1 MRKLFIAA
9 LASALAGGTAYAEGV
24 SEQDLANDTANTSSV
39 LTNGM
44 GRHLQR
50 YSPLTMLNK
59 DNVSKLT
66 PVWAFSLGGEKQR
79 GQETQPLIHDGV
91 MYITGSYSR
100 MYAIDV
106 KTGKELWQYD
116 ARLPEGILP
125 CCDVVNRGGAIY
137 GDKIYFGT
145 LDARIVAL
153 DLKTGKVAWRKKIAD
168 YKAGYSYT
176 AAPIIVNGLVITGNS
191 GGEFGIIGE
200 VQARDAETGET
211 VWTRPVI
218 EGHMGTLNG
227 KPSTMT
233 GTLNATWP
241 GDMWKTGGGAT
252 WLGGSYD
259 ADTDTIVFGAGN
271 PAPWN
276 SWLRAAGKPK
286 GAEGDNLYAA
296 SRIGMDPATGEIK
309 WHFQTTPREGW
320 DYDGV
325 NEVVAYSNRNG
336 EKRWA
341 TADRNGFFYVLNRED
356 GKFVRA
362 APFVKN
368 ITWAKGIDENGR
380 PEFVEENRPG
390 DPAAAADGKK
400 GEVIFAVPS
409 FLGGKNWMPMA
420 HSPKTGNFYVP
431 SNEWGMDIWNEP
443 VTYKKGAAYLGS
455 GFTIK
460 PIFDSHIGSLKAIDP
475 DTGDIK
481 WEYKNNAPLWA
492 GVMTT
497 AGGLVFTGTPEGEFI
512 AFDDETGEK
521 LWSFQTGSGIVGQP
535 ITWEQDGEQ
544 FVSVISGWGGAVP
557 LWGGEV
563 AKKVNYLNQGGLLWT
578 FKLPKELASAN

>member
-1 MRKLFIAA
+1 MKRLIAA
-9 LASALAGGTAYAEGV
+9 TLAGILSTGGAFAGV
-24 SEQDLANDTANTSSV
+24 TEEDLRNDQTNVSQV
-39 LTNGM
+39 VTNGM

-50 YSPLTMLNK
+50 YSPLDTLNK
-59 DNVSKLT
+59 ENVKKLV
-66 PVWAFSLGGEKQR
+66 PAWAFSLGGEKQR
-79 GQETQPLIHDGV
+79 GQETQPLVYDGV

-100 MYAIDV
+100 LYAIDV
-106 KTGKELWQYD
+106 KTGNEIWQYD

-125 CCDVVNRGGAIY
+125 CCDVVNRGAAIY
-137 GDKIYFGT
+137 GDNVIFGT
-145 LDARIVAL
+145 LDAGLVAL
-153 DLKTGKVAWRKKIAD
+153 DRETGDVVWRKKIAD

-176 AAPIIVNGLVITGNS
+176 AAPLIVNGLVITGNS
-191 GGEFGIIGE
+191 GGEFGIVGE
-200 VQARDAETGET
+200 VQARSAETGEL

-227 KPSTMT
+227 KESTMT

-259 ADTDTIVFGAGN
+259 ADTDTLVFGTGN

-276 SWLRAAGKPK
+276 SWLRDAGQNND
-286 GAEGDNLYAA
+286 GSGDNLYAA
-296 SRIGMDPATGEIK
+296 SRIGIDPATGEIK

-325 NEVVAYSNRNG
+325 NEVVAYTSRDGN
-336 EKRWA
+336 KRFA
-341 TADRNGFFYVLNRED
+341 TADRNGFFYVLNRAD
-356 GKFVRA
+356 GKFVRGL
-362 APFVKN
+362 PFVKD
-368 ITWAKGIDENGR
+368 ISWASGLDENGR
-380 PEFVEENRPG
+380 PIYVENNRPG
-390 DPAAAADGKK
+390 DPSKAADGAK
-400 GEVIFAVPS
+400 GETIFATPS
-409 FLGGKNWMPMA
+409 FLGGKNWMPMSFSA
-420 HSPKTGNFYVP
+420 KTGNFYVP

-460 PIFDSHIGSLKAIDP
+460 PMYEDHIGSLKAIDP
-475 DTGDIK
+475 DSGTIK
-481 WEYKNNAPLWA
+481 WEYKNSSPLWG
-492 GVMTT
+492 GVMST
-497 AGGLVFTGTPEGEFI
+497 AGGLVFTGTPEGNLM
-512 AFDDETGEK
+512 AFDDETGEV

-544 FVSVISGWGGAVP
+544 YVSVVSGWGGAVP

-563 AKKVNYLNQGGLLWT
+563 AKKIKFLNQGGMVWT
-578 FKLPKELASAN
+578 FRLPQEVASN

>member
-1 MRKLFIAA
+1 MNKFVAA
-9 LASALAGGTAYAEGV
+9 VTLSLLATGAQAQVTAEMLENDATMT
-24 SEQDLANDTANTSSV
+24 EQV
-39 LTNGM
+39 VTNGM
-44 GRHLQR
+44 GHHLQR
-50 YSPLTMLNK
+50 YSPLATLNK
-59 DNVSKLT
+59 DNVKNLV
-66 PVWAFSLGGEKQR
+66 PAWAFSLGGEKQR
-79 GQETQPLIHDGV
+79 GQETQPLVYDGI

-100 MYAIDV
+100 LYAVDV
-106 KTGKELWQYD
+106 KTGEELWQYD

-125 CCDVVNRGGAIY
+125 CCDVINRGAALH
-137 GDKIYFGT
+137 GDKVIFGT

-153 DLKTGKVAWRKKIAD
+153 DRKTGDVIWRDKIAD

-176 AAPIIVNGLVITGNS
+176 AAPLVVGDLVITGNS
-191 GGEFGIIGE
+191 GGEFGIVGE
-200 VQARDAETGET
+200 VQARNADTGEM

-227 KPSTMT
+227 EESTMT

-259 ADTDTIVFGAGN
+259 ARTDTIIMGTGN

-276 SWLRAAGKPK
+276 SHLRGAGTPSED
-286 GAEGDNLYAA
+286 GMGDNLYAA
-296 SRIGMDPATGEIK
+296 SRIGLDPATGEIK
-309 WHFQTTPREGW
+309 WHYQTTPREGW

-325 NEVVAYSNRNG
+325 NEVVAYDDREGNMRL
-336 EKRWA
+336 A
-341 TADRNGFFYVLNRED
+341 TADRNGFFYVLNAED
-356 GKFVRA
+356 GGFVSA
-362 APFVKN
+362 APFVKD
-368 ITWAKGIDENGR
+368 ITWAESIDENGR
-380 PEFVEENRPG
+380 PVFAEDNRPG
-390 DPAAAADGKK
+390 DPAEAADGNK
-400 GEVIFAVPS
+400 GDVVFSSPG

-420 HSPKTGNFYVP
+420 FSQKTGNFYVP

-443 VTYKKGAAYLGS
+443 ITYKKGAAYLGS

-460 PIFDSHIGSLKAIDP
+460 PNYEDHIGSLKAINP
-475 DTGDIK
+475 ETGEWV
-481 WEYKNNAPLWA
+481 WEYKNDAPLWG

-497 AGGLVFTGTPEGEFI
+497 AGGLVFFGTPEGKFL
-512 AFDDETGEK
+512 ALDDETGEE

-544 FVSVISGWGGAVP
+544 YVSVISGWGGAVP

-578 FKLPKELASAN
+578 FRLPKELASAN